1 MKEIHKQ
8 IAIDL
13 NTKIKAK
20 NITKYHLHKTLNT
33 CSEPTLLKILR
44 GNGGKTLPWSII
56 VKIYR
61 ALGET
66 EININ
71 KEELKLFVRL

>member
-8 IAIDL
+8 IALDL
-13 NTKIKAK
+13 NAKIKSK
-20 NITKYHLHKTLNT
+20 KITKYHLHKTLNI

-44 GNGGKTLPWSII
+44 GNGGKTLPLSII

-66 EININ
+66 EINIS
-71 KEELKLFVRL
+71 KEDFKLFVRL